1 MNIQDNISFTT
12 GFYVAFANIAK
23 LLGKISIGPIVVSF
37 PTLSKTPLCS
47 MTSLFLNIL
56 FQTAMHSY
64 REALLVPIFACAFS
78 LGCYLLFHA
87 SNTHGSIYL
96 AFTNTGTTR
105 ARAHSEVAVRI
116 RKGSIEATLSDET
129 TSLVG
134 DTQDQPLPEYDSF
147 KSIDRVSVDEES
159 AERSVEDGH
168 AIHRYDLTCSN
179 LSDGV
184 RFISIHFNNI
194 H

>member
-37 PTLSKTPLCS
+37 PTLSRIPLYNVAS
-47 MTSLFLNIL
+47 FLSLFF

-96 AFTNTGTTR
+96 AFTNANTTR
-105 ARAHSEVAVRI
+105 VRAHSEVAVRI

-134 DTQDQPLPEYDSF
+134 DTHDQTLQEYDSF
-147 KSIDRVSVDEES
+147 KSIERVSFDEES
-159 AERSVEDGH
+159 AQQSVEEGH
-168 AIHRYDLTCSN
+168 AGHRYA
-179 LSDGV
+179 LSK
-184 RFISIHFNNI
+184 
-194 H
+194 